1 MRGSGQDQDLLHI
14 CAKDGGLGQGSGGGM
29 GRSWWLLIGVGGKEE
44 EGGDKVSLG
53 PWGLICSIRRT
64 GTG

>member
-1 MRGSGQDQDLLHI
+1 MQSELLTKNV
-14 CAKDGGLGQGSGGGM
+14 CPVPSPAKEWASP
-29 GRSWWLLIGVGGKEE
+29 LLGGKEE

>member
-44 EGGDKVSLG
+44 AE
-53 PWGLICSIRRT
+53 R
-64 GTG
+64 